1 MAKTIRIAGKNINAN
16 FFNSYMKTIF
26 GESFAHSSLSFEKV
40 FQDGKKYALLLAQFI
55 SKENIKYAEQLKN
68 GTEEEQ
74 KLLEQ
79 RLNEVKM
86 VLLSKGVPQER
97 IQINENEYTPCI
109 DDFNYFLI
117 GAVRPYRNK
126 REYLHALENG
136 LTTGEPYEQETLI
149 ERASILFT
157 LFTEKIKADKTAYE
171 LKKGNNEAF
180 SYALSLDKIGIPEI
194 LQINSKV
201 NNESGIHIGFKSSN
215 NDIIGAPFKTC
226 PKELVPSA
234 MQELLHKYNNEWAA
248 EIPEFIEGIS
258 TKEEKDKYLKAICE
272 REAKFHIEFERIH
285 PFEDG
290 NGRTGRIILNANL
303 VRNEL
308 APILITPEMHDDYIE
323 SIDHNDYKK
332 LGQQIL
338 TISSII
344 QSEMIA
350 YYRKVRGINPD
361 ELIIDIP
368 TQPTQST
375 QSKRIREP
383 QIMNNYY
390 DTDIRI
396 YHKKK

>member
-1 MAKTIRIAGKNINAN
+1 MPKTIRIAGKNINAN
-16 FFNSYMKTIF
+16 FFNAYMKNIF

-40 FQDGKKYALLLAQFI
+40 FQDGKKYATLLAQFI
-55 SKENIKYAEQLKN
+55 SKENTQYAELLQK
-68 GTEEEQ
+68 GTEEDR

-79 RLNEVKM
+79 RLNEVKI
-86 VLLSKGVPQER
+86 VLLSKGVPSER
-97 IQINENEYTPCI
+97 IQLSENEYTPCI
-109 DDFNYFLI
+109 DDFERFLI

-126 REYLHALENG
+126 NEYLTALTNG
-136 LTTGEPYEQETLI
+136 ITTGAPYEKETLI
-149 ERASILFT
+149 ERASTLFT

-180 SYALSLDKIGIPEI
+180 AYALSLEKIGTPEI
-194 LQINSKV
+194 LQINAKV
-201 NNESGIHIGFKSSN
+201 NNESGIHVGYKTSN

-308 APILITPEMHDDYIE
+308 APVLITPEMHDEYIDA
-323 SIDHNDYKK
+323 IDHNDYKR
-332 LGQQIL
+332 LGQIIL

-361 ELIIDIP
+361 ELRLDIP
-368 TQPTQST
+368 NQKQQTQQKKVQEEITNFKNDSDI
-375 QSKRIREP
+375 KI
-383 QIMNNYY
+383 YY
-390 DTDIRI
+390 R
-396 YHKKK
+396 KK